1 VATVPLTANTGQQ
14 VIKDGVNGGRINP
27 LLETVEFTIESPQ
40 VRMATC
46 DSQLPGV
53 LVRHTT

>member
-1 VATVPLTANTGQQ
+1 VNVATVPLTANTGQQ

-40 VRMATC
+40 V
-46 DSQLPGV
+46 
-53 LVRHTT
+53 